1 MYSNVIIILQL
12 YLHALIMKCIRQW
25 LQGTSYIQ
33 LIIVLSLFRATTY
46 YSRTVMDILYKQVF
60 KIFFTPKLALDFYPL
75 SADSQ
80 KLYQNLDI

>member
-1 MYSNVIIILQL
+1 
-12 YLHALIMKCIRQW
+12 
-25 LQGTSYIQ
+25 
-33 LIIVLSLFRATTY
+33 
-46 YSRTVMDILYKQVF
+46 MDILYKQVF